1 MMAAMV
7 ISVAWRAAL
16 LLAVS
21 VAAVA
26 IVLAIALPRSFFED
40 FGWLAGPG
48 AWAACAALVA
58 RVLHLPLL
66 PVLLG
71 AFLAG
76 LPSLV
81 GVLLDSHWAG
91 APLGLILFGLWCG
104 RLAAG
109 TPVRLRT
116 AG

>member
-1 MMAAMV
+1 M
-7 ISVAWRAAL
+7 ILSVAVRACL
-16 LLAVS
+16 LLAAS
-21 VAAVA
+21 VAVVA
-26 IVLAIALPRSFFED
+26 IALAIALPRSFFED

-48 AWAACAALVA
+48 AWGACALLVA
-58 RVLHLPLL
+58 RVLRLAAL

-76 LPSLV
+76 IPSLI

-91 APLGLILFGLWCG
+91 APLGLILFGLRCG

-109 TPVRLRT
+109 GSMRLRA